1 MPKLRRDQV
10 QLSTASVSNSTTFPA
25 SPQSASS
32 GMVDNNDGIG
42 PSGSSTIGGVFGGNH
57 TNASGVSGG
66 GGIGA
71 AGSSS
76 SMIGSSS
83 STITSGGGASGGF
96 GTQTFGRNRMSPKN
110 TRGDLFGMNPA
121 LGGHHTTTAA
131 SLFSANPHAAAL
143 HSAHADDQRSGGDD
157 YSQGLGGSGSG
168 TMPSGANSKI
178 RQVGTFKYDTKGSL
192 WALSASPDFS
202 MVVVVGRDVLKV
214 LHLSENSVGKVIN
227 LKTAGSR
234 NAFAGSMD
242 VKWGP
247 TSGRDAKIAT
257 LGTNGPITIWDVGTH
272 NKVDRIIKEH
282 TRAVN
287 RICFS
292 PLDPNL
298 LLSASQDGTARL
310 WDLRVRDRPGTVME
324 TKADNV
330 REVQFN
336 PLSTTDMVAGYE
348 SGNIQRWDLRM
359 AAVCE
364 KKFVAHTGFVTS
376 LDFHPGGRF
385 LASGGRDKTIKV
397 WDMEGEK
404 RRELH
409 TIPTIQYTTKIQWRP
424 NKPYQIAACFKDEA
438 SFQLYDVRRPYV
450 PLNILSHHEK
460 DATAILWRD
469 TDIIWSVS
477 KDRHFASTNISRLPE
492 AASILPSGNAGI
504 NVFGQLAFTV
514 GSKGSFDTF
523 ERNLVPVPPKPHFA
537 PTALDGSS
545 EATMYQ
551 TKQAAGVFDGEL
563 FDAEGFIFCAQNY
576 VIDSSDVRAAC
587 EHNANVAWHAQR
599 YRDSQTWAALKL
611 FYADMMEAG
620 VVQSLADAA
629 NVDGAVE
636 PDSTATTTDGMENG
650 TPSGTA
656 SPADHL
662 QGNGQP
668 VNLGEPIAEDEEDED
683 EDTFYPQPTRA
694 TMPSLFAIKVT
705 NVPVKRDW
713 PHQETVVNLLESYA
727 DQGDVQ
733 MCVTVLLVLAEVADL
748 PAFPRSAQWFT
759 SYIDLLSRF
768 KLWSTATAVAQ
779 ACTDPSVHT
788 MNQESTT
795 IHFSCA
801 SCMKPIA
808 NRAPTSSGF
817 WACERCRKVVTSC
830 GVCNMTVRGIYTW
843 CTQCSHGFHL
853 QHAQEWFAQSPDCP
867 TGCGHQCFPEML
879 KIQQEQQQQL
889 LQEHQQ
895 HAQGVETDSLSYD
908 PSDSRS
914 DHFLHSRDPSAHHEH
929 VLAKPYARAN
939 DLGDPDAIEKLGAL
953 LKQQELHASGIVGHQ
968 KDASERHSESAAPLL
983 PNRHDIVPREASS
996 SVPPYFVQFQG
1007 EGNSAGIVQPT
1018 PQDAT
1023 NRHSFIHHHHGAQL
1037 QQVQQL
1043 QEQHQEQE
1051 KQQPL
1056 QQEQLQRQQHQQQ
1069 RSNSSSINSVHSP
1082 PVKDPRQQHQLSS
1095 AASLLSQ
1102 SSSSQPTRSRKD
1114 IQQQL
1119 RQERLLQ
1126 QEKRQQEYMQQ
1137 RQRQQQQLA
1146 QQQRQ
1151 QKRQQPADA
1160 SSPLSQQQHSQR
1172 SASGQER

>member
-1 MPKLRRDQV
+1 MSKLRRDQV
-10 QLSTASVSNSTTFPA
+10 QLSTASATNSTGFPT
-25 SPQSASS
+25 SPQPASS
-32 GMVDNNDGIG
+32 GMGDNNDNIG
-42 PSGSSTIGGVFGGNH
+42 VGGSSTIGGVFGSNNTG
-57 TNASGVSGG
+57 TAGG
-66 GGIGA
+66 GGSGIGA
-71 AGSSS
+71 AGG
-76 SMIGSSS
+76 SMIGSNFA
-83 STITSGGGASGGF
+83 SGGGVSGGSGF
-96 GTQTFGRNRMSPKN
+96 GTQTFGRHRMSPKN
-110 TRGDLFGMNPA
+110 TRGDTLFSTNSA
-121 LGGHHTTTAA
+121 IASHHATSAA
-131 SLFSANPHAAAL
+131 SPFSTNSHAVAL
-143 HSAHADDQRSGGDD
+143 HSGHGDDRRSGGDD
-157 YSQGLGGSGSG
+157 YSQGPGGSGSSLI
-168 TMPSGANSKI
+168 PNGANNRI
-178 RQVGTFKYDTKGSL
+178 RQVGTFKFDTKGSL

-202 MVVVVGRDVLKV
+202 MVVVVGRESKY
-214 LHLSENSVGKVIN
+214 LSVVN
-227 LKTAGSR
+227 LRAAGSR
-234 NAFAGSMD
+234 NSFSGSMD

-272 NKVDRIIKEH
+272 NKVDRVIKEH

-310 WDLRVRDRPGTVME
+310 WDIRVRDRPGTVME

-359 AAVCE
+359 ATVSE
-364 KKFVAHTGFVTS
+364 KKFVAHNGFVTS

-397 WDMEGEK
+397 WDMEGER

-409 TIPTIQYTTKIQWRP
+409 AIPTIQYTTKIQWRP
-424 NKPYQIAACFKDEA
+424 NKPYHIAACFKDEA
-438 SFQLYDVRRPYV
+438 SIHLYDVRRPYV
-450 PLNILSHHEK
+450 PLNILTHHEK
-460 DATAILWRD
+460 DATSILWRD
-469 TDIIWSVS
+469 TDVLWSVS
-477 KDRHFASTNISRLPE
+477 KDKTFASANVSSLPE
-492 AASILPSGNAGI
+492 ASSILPSGNAGI

-523 ERNLVPVPPKPHFA
+523 EKNLVPIPPKPHFV

-551 TKQAAGVFDGEL
+551 TKQAAGVFGGEL

-576 VIDSSDVRAAC
+576 VIDSGDVRAAC
-587 EHNANVAWHAQR
+587 EYNANVAWHAQR
-599 YRDSQTWAALKL
+599 YRDSQTWTALKL
-611 FYADMMEAG
+611 FYADMAEAG

-629 NVDGAVE
+629 NADNMAE
-636 PDSTATTTDGMENG
+636 PNSAATTADGIENG
-650 TPSGTA
+650 TSTDTA
-656 SPADHL
+656 SPTDNQ
-662 QGNGQP
+662 QGNGHTTSP
-668 VNLGEPIAEDEEDED
+668 GEPGAEEEEDED
-683 EDTFYPQPTRA
+683 EDTFYSQRTRA
-694 TMPSLFAIKVT
+694 TVPSLFAIKVT
-705 NVPVKRDW
+705 NAPIKRDW
-713 PHQETVVNLLESYA
+713 SHQKTVENLLENYA

-733 MCVTVLLVLAEVADL
+733 MCVTVLLVLADITDL
-748 PAFPRSAQWFT
+748 PAFPRAPQWFT

-768 KLWSTATAVAQ
+768 KLWSIATAVAQ
-779 ACTDPSVHT
+779 ACTDPGVHT

-808 NRAPTSSGF
+808 NRAPTSTGF

-889 LQEHQQ
+889 LQEQQ
-895 HAQGVETDSLSYD
+895 LHSHSHETEGLAYD
-908 PSDSRS
+908 PSDTRS
-914 DHFLHSRDPSAHHEH
+914 DHFLHSRDPSTHHEH

-953 LKQQELHASGIVGHQ
+953 LKQQELHAISSGGHQ
-968 KDASERHSESAAPLL
+968 KETSERHSESAAPPLSS
-983 PNRHDIVPREASS
+983 RHDLLPREASS

-1007 EGNSAGIVQPT
+1007 DSNNAGILQPT

-1023 NRHSFIHHHHGAQL
+1023 SRHLFMHQHH
-1037 QQVQQL
+1037 
-1043 QEQHQEQE
+1043 QHQQY
-1051 KQQPL
+1051 QQP
-1056 QQEQLQRQQHQQQ
+1056 QQQQQPSQQQQQQHQQQ
-1069 RSNSSSINSVHSP
+1069 QPHQQQEQQQQQQQQQQKISSSGISTVPSP
-1082 PVKDPRQQHQLSS
+1082 PLKDPRQQHQLSS

-1102 SSSSQPTRSRKD
+1102 SSTSQPTRSRKD

-1137 RQRQQQQLA
+1137 RQRQQQQMA
-1146 QQQRQ
+1146 AQRQ
-1151 QKRQQPADA
+1151 QKRQQSVDTP
-1160 SSPLSQQQHSQR
+1160 PNLSQQHPQR
-1172 SASGQER
+1172 SASAQER

>member
-1 MPKLRRDQV
+1 MSRDMPKLRRDQV
-10 QLSTASVSNSTTFPA
+10 QLPSIASASNSTVYPT

-32 GMVDNNDGIG
+32 GMGDNSDNLGD
-42 PSGSSTIGGVFGGNH
+42 GSSSVFGGAFTSN
-57 TNASGVSGG
+57 NNSIAGGSGS
-66 GGIGA
+66 GIGA
-71 AGSSS
+71 AGSS
-76 SMIGSSS
+76 MISGGS
-83 STITSGGGASGGF
+83 TASGGGGI
-96 GTQTFGRNRMSPKN
+96 GTQTFGRNRMSPKS
-110 TRGDLFGMNPA
+110 TRGDMLFGMNPS
-121 LGGHHTTTAA
+121 HHTTTAA
-131 SLFSANPHAAAL
+131 SLFSANPLAATQ
-143 HSAHADDQRSGGDD
+143 HGGHGDDQRTGGDD
-157 YSQGLGGSGSG
+157 YSQGFGSGGSGV
-168 TMPSGANSKI
+168 MASGANSKI
-178 RQVGTFKYDTKGSL
+178 REVGTFKVDTKGSL

-202 MVVVVGRDVLKV
+202 MVAVVGRDVLKI
-214 LHLSENSVGKVIN
+214 LHLKENSVEKVVS
-227 LKTAGSR
+227 LKASSPR
-234 NAFAGSMD
+234 NAFSGSMD

-247 TSGRDAKIAT
+247 TTGRDAKIAT

-292 PLDPNL
+292 NLDPNL

-310 WDLRVRDRPGTVME
+310 WDLRVRDRPGIIME

-359 AAVCE
+359 ATVSE

-438 SFQLYDVRRPYV
+438 SIQLYDVRRPYV
-450 PLNILSHHEK
+450 PLNVLNHHEK

-477 KDRHFASTNISRLPE
+477 KDKTFASTNITSLPE
-492 AASILPSGNAGI
+492 ASSILPSGNAGI
-504 NVFGQLAFTV
+504 NVYGQLAFTV
-514 GSKGSFDTF
+514 GSKGSSETF
-523 ERNLVPVPPKPHFA
+523 EKNLVPVPPRPYFV

-551 TKQAAGVFDGEL
+551 TKQAAGVFDGEF

-576 VIDSSDVRAAC
+576 TIDSSDVRVAC

-599 YRDSQTWAALKL
+599 FRDSQTWAALKL
-611 FYADMMEAG
+611 FYADMLEAG
-620 VVQSLADAA
+620 VVASLADAA
-629 NVDGAVE
+629 NADNAAE
-636 PDSTATTTDGMENG
+636 PGSAATTADGMEND
-650 TPSGTA
+650 TPANTA
-656 SPADHL
+656 SPANHF
-662 QGNGQP
+662 QTNGHGGNH
-668 VNLGEPIAEDEEDED
+668 VEPGAEDEEDED
-683 EDTFYPQPTRA
+683 EDTFYSQRTRA
-694 TMPSLFAIKVT
+694 TVPSLFAIKVT
-705 NVPVKRDW
+705 NAPIKRDW
-713 PHQETVVNLLESYA
+713 DHKETVTNLLEYYA
-727 DQGDVQ
+727 EHGDVQ
-733 MCVTVLLVLAEVADL
+733 MCVTILLVLANVPEL

-768 KLWSTATAVAQ
+768 KLWSIATAVAQ

-801 SCMKPIA
+801 SCMKPIT
-808 NRAPTSSGF
+808 NRSPTSSGF

-867 TGCGHQCFPEML
+867 TGCGHQCFPEMF
-879 KIQQEQQQQL
+879 KVQQEQQQQM
-889 LQEHQQ
+889 LQEQQ
-895 HAQGVETDSLSYD
+895 HHGQAHEMDGLQYD

-914 DHFLHSRDPSAHHEH
+914 DHFLHTRDPSAHYEH

-939 DLGDPDAIEKLGAL
+939 DLGDPDAIGKLGAL
-953 LKQQELHASGIVGHQ
+953 LKQQELHASGGIGGSHQ
-968 KDASERHSESAAPLL
+968 KEIGERHSESAAPSL
-983 PNRHDIVPREASS
+983 PNRQDTMTPREATS

-1007 EGNSAGIVQPT
+1007 DANGTGIVQPI

-1023 NRHSFIHHHHGAQL
+1023 SRHSFI
-1037 QQVQQL
+1037 QQQQ
-1043 QEQHQEQE
+1043 
-1051 KQQPL
+1051 QQ
-1056 QQEQLQRQQHQQQ
+1056 QQQQQ
-1069 RSNSSSINSVHSP
+1069 RGGSSGISNTDSITSP
-1082 PVKDPRQQHQLSS
+1082 PLKDPRQQYPLSS
-1095 AASLLSQ
+1095 AASSISQ
-1102 SSSSQPTRSRKD
+1102 SSTSQPTRSRKD

-1126 QEKRQQEYMQQ
+1126 QEKRQQEYLQQ
-1137 RQRQQQQLA
+1137 RQRQQQLA
-1146 QQQRQ
+1146 LQRQ
-1151 QKRQQPADA
+1151 QKKQQSMDEPSA
-1160 SSPLSQQQHSQR
+1160 SSQQQQQQLQHPKR
-1172 SASGQER
+1172 SASAHER